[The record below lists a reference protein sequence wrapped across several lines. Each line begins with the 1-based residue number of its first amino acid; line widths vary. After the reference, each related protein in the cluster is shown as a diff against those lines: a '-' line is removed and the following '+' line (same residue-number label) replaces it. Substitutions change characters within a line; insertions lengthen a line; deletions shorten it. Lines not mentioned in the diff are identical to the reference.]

1 MLNFIPELA
10 DLGIG
15 VHYAGLAL
23 EDRKRVEDMF
33 LKGLLRIVFA
43 TSVELKGLNLDM
55 ADSHKTLAV
64 GVNLRKLS
72 YALTAVP

>member
-1 MLNFIPELA
+1 VLNFIPELA

-15 VHYAGLAL
+15 VHHAGLAL

-43 TSVELKGLNLDM
+43 TSVELKG
-55 ADSHKTLAV
+55 SKFRY
-64 GVNLRKLS
+64 G
-72 YALTAVP
+72 